1 MLPHKKR
8 SYETLSRLKTMV
20 IMFGFLL
27 KRYLMLND
35 SEERG
40 WKERERERARES
52 KRVSERA
59 RERESDRESERE
71 REREQCVLPKADMSS
86 KCCIVEQK
94 VSPLV
99 LTSNTSADFR
109 GKPPLI
115 WYPTSAQ
122 MFGQREHETT

>member
-1 MLPHKKR
+1 
-8 SYETLSRLKTMV
+8 MV

-52 KRVSERA
+52 ERA
-59 RERESDRESERE
+59 SERESE